1 MTLVLSLGTMIPMR
15 QPQSEDHQR
24 IVECRWSASTM
35 KRSNRAKLSVGG
47 LLQEASHSVFTSR
60 SSSR

>member
-24 IVECRWSASTM
+24 IVKESS
-35 KRSNRAKLSVGG
+35 SVGG
-47 LLQEASHSVFTSR
+47 RLLQ
-60 SSSR
+60 